1 MAYFSKFPR
10 IDYDFNNQNLFKL
23 GVNILNRFRIRRNIV
38 NNTSFYF
45 KMQLRDFD
53 RPEIIAHKL
62 YGDPELHW
70 LILMANDMI
79 DPYDDWLKDTLTLEN
94 YVSHL
99 YPNSSLFLLTPTIV
113 ADTQQNGEVTNQFD
127 DAPIA
132 TASSFNV
139 GDTIKNVTSGETATV
154 VKWDVVYSELVID
167 GNKAGIFNVGDTV
180 QNVSQG
186 GLFNGFVRKVVEDQT
201 STIHHWEDTDK
212 NIYNPAGKA
221 EETDILLFRDKYIQ
235 GVETIQPSSGAFSG
249 KTIRVK
255 TKYGYENDQ
264 NEKKR
269 TIKAIR
275 PEYVEG
281 ILSDFD
287 RVFS

>member
-1 MAYFSKFPR
+1 MSYFSKFPR
-10 IDYDFNNQNLFKL
+10 IDYDFDGEGLYKL
-23 GVNILNRFRIRRNIV
+23 GVNILNRFRIRRSVV
-38 NNTSFYF
+38 NNTAFYF
-45 KMQLRDFD
+45 EMELRDFD

-70 LILMANDMI
+70 LILMANDMM
-79 DPYDDWLKDTLTLEN
+79 DPYEDWLKDTLTLET
-94 YVSHL
+94 YVEKK

-113 ADTQQNGEVTNQFD
+113 ADTEKNGEVPNKYVGE
-127 DAPIA
+127 PV
-132 TASSFNV
+132 ASAASFRP
-139 GDTIKNVTSGETATV
+139 GDVVSTPGGVTGSV
-154 VKWDVVYSELVID
+154 VKWDVVYSELVVD
-167 GNKAGIFNVGDTV
+167 NNLG
-180 QNVSQG
+180 S
-186 GLFNGFVRKVVEDQT
+186 LFNEGDIVGNVTQGVELAGHVRRALALE
-201 STIHHWEDTDK
+201 SGGIHHWEDTNK
-212 NIYNPAGKA
+212 ETYNPAGKA
-221 EETDILLFRDKYIQ
+221 EETDTLLFRDKYIE